1 MIIGIDSSGISTG
14 ITILK
19 NGIMESF
26 SAENSEIIPSFL
38 KDKGIKP
45 ETITA
50 IGITIGP
57 GSFTAL
63 RVGLA
68 ASKGI
73 SYPFRIPIY
82 GIDTFD
88 GMIYP
93 LKDNIYIPTIY
104 ARKGFV
110 YATII
115 EKKGG
120 ELKILEK
127 EGVYKVGDIL
137 NWDRGIFIGSGVEEN
152 KLAFKGKKILEG
164 INISEGIAM
173 IVKGIMEGKKIRN
186 ILNPVIPNYLSPS
199 LAESKREGK
208 GIIFRD
214 ISLDDISEILEI
226 EKSSFSDPWDSD
238 FFYMLIMNRDKC
250 INMKAM
256 KFGILVGYTLGC
268 FEQRGFHLM
277 NIAVKK
283 EYRREGIAKS
293 LLYQLIRRVEK
304 NEKCLRIFLEV
315 RINNE
320 SAINLYKMFGFK
332 ILEVLKGYYSNGE
345 EAVIM
350 ELPLRSY

>member
-1 MIIGIDSSGISTG
+1 MIIGIDSSGISGG

-19 NGIMESF
+19 DDKMDSYSIEN
-26 SAENSEIIPSFL
+26 AELIPSLL
-38 KDKGIKP
+38 KERDIKP
-45 ETITA
+45 ETIRA

-68 ASKGI
+68 ASKGV
-73 SYPFRIPIY
+73 SYPFHIPIY

-88 GMIYP
+88 GMVFP
-93 LKDNIYIPTIY
+93 LKDGIYIPTIY
-104 ARKGFV
+104 ARKGLV

-115 EKKGG
+115 EKNGE

-127 EGVYKVGDIL
+127 EGVYKLEDIL
-137 NWDRGIFIGSGVEEN
+137 IWDRGIFIGSGVEKN
-152 KLAFKGKKILEG
+152 KLFFKEKKILED
-164 INISEGIAM
+164 INISEGIAT
-173 IVKGIMEGKKIRN
+173 IVNGIREGKKLRN
-186 ILNPVIPNYLSPS
+186 ILNPVIPKYLSPS

-214 ISLDDISEILEI
+214 ISLDDINEILEI
-226 EKSSFSDPWDSD
+226 EKSSFSDPWDSEL
-238 FFYMLIMNRDKC
+238 FYMLIMNRDGC
-250 INMKAM
+250 INMKAI
-256 KFGILVGYTLGC
+256 KSEILAGYIIGC
-268 FEQRGFHLM
+268 FEKRGFHLM

-283 EYRREGIAKS
+283 RYRREGIAKS

-304 NEKCLRIFLEV
+304 DEKCLRIFLEV

-332 ILEVLKGYYSNGE
+332 ILEVLKGYYRNGE

-350 ELPLRSY
+350 ELPLRNF